1 MRIVFCLVLQTD
13 RLADGQTDRQT
24 DRRLVGMRSIV
35 FCWIQLSKSGSG
47 IESRRWLGKKCKQ
60 VMTRS
65 LLHHQFSVRQVG
77 DGEDCFS
84 LDAHYCAAN
93 AVSSVSDSQT
103 GGEEE
108 EMGGGWSRRVG
119 RGNSWRKLLYTPVQ
133 SDWRKMYLNLHFV
146 PRKYGFPLQTITS
159 TIHNTYHVTICFLK
173 MTGE

>member
-1 MRIVFCLVLQTD
+1 
-13 RLADGQTDRQT
+13 
-24 DRRLVGMRSIV
+24 
-35 FCWIQLSKSGSG
+35 
-47 IESRRWLGKKCKQ
+47 
-60 VMTRS
+60 MTRS

-119 RGNSWRKLLYTPVQ
+119 ETLGGNYYT
-133 SDWRKMYLNLHFV
+133 
-146 PRKYGFPLQTITS
+146 LQCR
-159 TIHNTYHVTICFLK
+159 V
-173 MTGE
+173 TGERCI